1 MRPDRDR
8 LEDILEAIEQIRERF
23 PGTVEELASSRLL
36 QVWVVYHLQVIGEA
50 ANNLSPG
57 LVAAHPGIPWQSIAD
72 MRHVLVHQ
80 YFGVDLATVWRTV
93 TDDLPP
99 LEQAVRAILAELSP

>member
-8 LEDILEAIEQIRERF
+8 LEDILEAIEQIRERL
-23 PGTVEELASSRLL
+23 PATVEEFAGSRLL

-50 ANNLSPG
+50 ANSLSPG
-57 LVAAHPGIPWQSIAD
+57 LVAAHPGVSWQGIAD

-99 LEQAVRAILAELSP
+99 LERAVRAILVELPP

>member
-1 MRPDRDR
+1 MRSDRDR
-8 LEDILEAIEQIRERF
+8 LADILEAIEEIQERF
-23 PGTVEELASSRLL
+23 PGTIEDLMASKLL

-57 LVAAHPGIPWQSIAD
+57 LVAAHPDVPWQDVIAL
-72 MRHVLVHQ
+72 RHVLVHR
-80 YFGVDLATVWRTV
+80 YVGVDFAIVWRLV

-99 LEQAVRAILAELSP
+99 LDRSVRAILAELPP